1 MRDLKTGGPAT
12 SGGAANELVDLM
24 DHDLARLDEP
34 SHPATGDYRHEHT
47 RRWSATIS
55 SLDAFVFVTPEYNSS
70 FPGVRNDS

>member
-1 MRDLKTGGPAT
+1 
-12 SGGAANELVDLM
+12 M